1 MCITGTPESKER
13 ETGTKRNKVIMDKDF
28 PKLMT
33 DTKLDPRISEKQAGK
48 KSKWKLH
55 WVRTY
60 SNFRKTKDKEN
71 ILTEDREK

>member
-48 KSKWKLH
+48 KSK
-55 WVRTY
+55 
-60 SNFRKTKDKEN
+60 
-71 ILTEDREK
+71 